1 MAKAVK
7 AVKNVV
13 QPVVAETVAEE
24 VAVIEVQP
32 MEVPEVQVP
41 EIVQQAE
48 DVNFQVSEMLTEVGK
63 IDKSVKELEDKI
75 VELRKVK
82 MGWHDSIRVH
92 AHAAEDER
100 RFSSDFTDDE
110 IEGAIEEYKNAFTT
124 AAGFMGQFIIPAIG
138 FDNFKYVP
146 SVGEKKY
153 SNEVVE
159 KLTNL
164 GFINKVSYKSV
175 APVYAALDS
184 YVAQKTANDANILK
198 MVRDVGHTLG
208 YHGNSSE
215 KTVKNEVRETLA
227 ETKFWSVDGKKA
239 VIFRIKKLKDGKL
252 SVSAGGASLN
262 HYINALGIPE
272 GSAEDVAERDRVK
285 ALADAWFAEWKQEN
299 GIK

>member
-7 AVKNVV
+7 AVKSVV
-13 QPVVAETVAEE
+13 QPVAETVAEE

-32 MEVPEVQVP
+32 MQVPEVQVP

-48 DVNFQVSEMLTEVGK
+48 DVNYQVSEMLTEVGK

-82 MGWHDSIRVH
+82 MGWNERLRVH

-100 RFSSDFTDDE
+100 KFVGFTEEEIAEAVDD
-110 IEGAIEEYKNAFTT
+110 YKNAFTT

-138 FDNFKYVP
+138 FDNFKFAAP
-146 SVGEKKY
+146 EQEHKY

-164 GFINKVSYKSV
+164 GFINKVGYKS
-175 APVYAALDS
+175 ALPIYNALDNYIAS
-184 YVAQKTANDANILK
+184 KTANDANILK
-198 MVRDVGHTLG
+198 MVRDVGYALG
-208 YHGNSSE
+208 YRGDGAT
-215 KTVKNEVRETLA
+215 KTDKSGEVRETLA
-227 ETKFWSVDGKKA
+227 ENKFWSVDGKNS
-239 VIFRIKKLKDGKL
+239 VVFRVKKLKDGV
-252 SVSAGGASLN
+252 SCSAGGASLL
-262 HYINALGIPE
+262 HYIKACGLTGAD
-272 GSAEDVAERDRVK
+272 AEAERDRVK